1 MIGRDTMMSFIESSP
16 SGEDVTFS
24 DPRESPSLLNPW
36 DMVAFDTHPEWSNFP
51 AIKFHDSDDNVVVTA
66 GVFDNT
72 LWASA
77 RDWWRPQET
86 GAHDIRPLQESA
98 LTCRNYPP
106 RLLKLRSSASVPTP
120 DTWVALIPC
129 SHAVAPPTVVDSSGS
144 APVSG
149 VLKLITPSIDPS
161 FVPDPVW
168 LDNYDPGFLQIFDI
182 SDPWSIAADS
192 IETVTNPS
200 NPSDTQQVIKPYRTS
215 IDPLILSDP
224 GGAAFRVETLE
235 FMIGGVTKTFAFVAE
250 FSGKVEVFDITDAL
264 YRTSTGSQSPIFSWE
279 APLSVFDSYPNNI
292 RAIAVD
298 RLVNNSA
305 MVYVGVSRMG
315 IMSIPFSPATG
326 FLDAERHLVKTPGE
340 VWGLELRDDSDPS
353 RRTLLCADSYGGNR
367 VYSLRNIDEQSQ
379 SGTGGL

>member
-1 MIGRDTMMSFIESSP
+1 M
-16 SGEDVTFS
+16 
-24 DPRESPSLLNPW
+24 
-36 DMVAFDTHPEWSNFP
+36 
-51 AIKFHDSDDNVVVTA
+51 
-66 GVFDNT
+66 
-72 LWASA
+72 
-77 RDWWRPQET
+77 
-86 GAHDIRPLQESA
+86 
-98 LTCRNYPP
+98 
-106 RLLKLRSSASVPTP
+106 
-120 DTWVALIPC
+120 
-129 SHAVAPPTVVDSSGS
+129 
-144 APVSG
+144 
-149 VLKLITPSIDPS
+149 
-161 FVPDPVW
+161 
-168 LDNYDPGFLQIFDI
+168 DNYDHGFLQIFDI

-264 YRTSTGSQSPIFSWE
+264 YRISTGSQSPIFSWE

-326 FLDAERHLVKTPGE
+326 FLDAYPHLLKTP
-340 VWGLELRDDSDPS
+340 
-353 RRTLLCADSYGGNR
+353 C
-367 VYSLRNIDEQSQ
+367 
-379 SGTGGL
+379 